1 MNPPDNE
8 KIGDEKIVDEKVVEL
23 HPVKAAQSAS
33 GFEPEDTG
41 VFSPS
46 AEAEPDVFAI
56 IDKLN
61 AENAS
66 LKDRSLRALAE
77 SENLRRRAEREV
89 ADAKVYGVTGFARDM
104 LTFADNL
111 NRAIDS
117 VAPDALS
124 GADPALK
131 AFVEGIVL
139 TERDFQSRLAKQG
152 IKKLEPQGKKFDPN
166 MHEALFELPDQSVP
180 SGTVVQVMED
190 GYAIGD
196 RCLRPA
202 KVGVARG
209 GPKLEAAG

>member
-1 MNPPDNE
+1 MNFPDDE
-8 KIGDEKIVDEKVVEL
+8 KTADEKIVEL
-23 HPVKAAQSAS
+23 HPVKAANSAS
-33 GFEPEDTG
+33 RTETEDTG
-41 VFSPS
+41 AFSPA
-46 AEAEPDVFAI
+46 AEIEPDVFAL

-61 AENAS
+61 ADNAS

-77 SENLRRRAEREV
+77 AENLRRRAEREV
-89 ADAKVYGVTGFARDM
+89 ADAKVYGVTSFARDM

-111 NRAIDS
+111 NRAIDN
-117 VAPDALS
+117 VAPEALS

-131 AFVEGIVL
+131 TFVEGIVL

-152 IKKLEPQGKKFDPN
+152 IRKLEPQGKKFDPN
-166 MHEALFELPDQSVP
+166 MHEALFELPDPSVP

-209 GPKLEAAG
+209 GPKIDAVG